1 MMRKQLGKT
10 ARFEIFK
17 RDGFVCQYCGA
28 YPPSVVLE
36 VDHIVPVAE
45 GGGNDADNL
54 VTACFNCNRGKAARS
69 LTSVPQSLSDR
80 AAETAEREEQL
91 RGYSQIM
98 EARRNRIED
107 EVWSAFRH
115 WRGQT
120 KTTHNKF
127 NSMKRFI
134 ESLGL
139 HEVLDAIDIALG
151 AEIRSDDR
159 EWRYFCGVCWN
170 KIKAGEQ

>member
-1 MMRKQLGKT
+1 VRKQISKS
-10 ARFEIFK
+10 ARFNVFK
-17 RDGFVCQYCGA
+17 RDGFTCQYCGA
-28 YPPSVVLE
+28 HPPAVVLE
-36 VDHIVPVAE
+36 VDHIIPVSR
-45 GGGNDADNL
+45 GGENDEDNL
-54 VTACFNCNRGKAARS
+54 TTACFNCNRGKAANP
-69 LTSVPQSLSDR
+69 LTLVPQSLAER
-80 AAETAEREEQL
+80 AAEVVEREEQL
-91 RGYSQIM
+91 RGYSEIM
-98 EARRNRIED
+98 AAKRQREED
-107 EVWSAFRH
+107 EVWSAFHH

-134 ESLGL
+134 FHLGI

-170 KIKAGEQ
+170 KIKAGEG